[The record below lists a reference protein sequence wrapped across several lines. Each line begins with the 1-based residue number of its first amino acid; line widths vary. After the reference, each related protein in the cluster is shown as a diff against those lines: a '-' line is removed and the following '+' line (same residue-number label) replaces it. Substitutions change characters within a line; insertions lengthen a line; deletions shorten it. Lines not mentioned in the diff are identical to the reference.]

1 MTPDDKDTILVVDD
15 ERAVRET
22 LGEALEAADLRVVLA
37 RGGEEA
43 LAKLKAE
50 PIRVV
55 LCDLRMPQVDGM
67 AVLHGIRAERSD
79 VAFILMTA
87 FATVETAVAA
97 LKAGASDYLMKPLVI
112 DEVIAKV
119 QHLLTFQRL
128 SSENLRLRDELR
140 RLDAD
145 LFVGPSASMQAVSR
159 SIAKAAPR
167 RSTVLLVGESGTGKD
182 VVARTLHRQSPLAK
196 APYVVVD
203 LGAIPESLLES
214 QLFGSV
220 KGAFTGAG
228 TGRKG
233 LFQAADGGTLF
244 LDEIGN
250 LTLEA
255 QAKLLRA
262 IESGEVLPVGG
273 VSPVPARARIVAATN
288 RDLEAAVADGTFRQD
303 LYYRLN
309 VLEIRL
315 PPLRERKDDIPGL
328 VSFLVVKLNT
338 TLHTNYT
345 EIPGEAVLRL
355 VDHTW
360 PGNVRELQ
368 NVLERA
374 MVMGDGLTIRPED
387 LRLGGQED
395 EEDFNLRRATREFE
409 REHIHRT
416 LVAADWSRKDAA
428 QRLGISTTSLWRRMT
443 DLGIES
449 PDSA

>member
-1 MTPDDKDTILVVDD
+1 MTADAIDTVLVVDD

-22 LGEALEAADLRVVLA
+22 LGEALEAAGLRVLLA

-43 LAKLKAE
+43 LTKLKAE
-50 PIRVV
+50 PVQIV

-67 AVLHGIRAERSD
+67 AVLHGIRAEHSD

-140 RLDAD
+140 RLDGD
-145 LFVGPSASMQAVSR
+145 FFVGPSSSMQDVSR
-159 SIAKAAPR
+159 AIAKAAPR
-167 RSTVLLVGESGTGKD
+167 GSTVLLVGESGTGKD

-214 QLFGSV
+214 QLFGAV

-228 TGRKG
+228 AGRKG

-273 VSPVPARARIVAATN
+273 VSPVPARVRVIAATN
-288 RDLEAAVADGTFRQD
+288 RDLEAAVADGSFRQD

-315 PPLRERKDDIPGL
+315 PPLRERKEDIPGL
-328 VSFLVVKLNT
+328 VSFLVVKLNA

-355 VDHTW
+355 VDHAW

-387 LRLGGQED
+387 LRLSGHED

-416 LVAADWSRKDAA
+416 LVASDWSRKDAA

-443 DLGIES
+443 DLGIEA
-449 PDSA
+449 PDPT